1 MAGPVIDKELQ
12 ETLRKAFDRAG
23 LMRHEY
29 VTLEHLLLALTED
42 PNASKALRAC
52 GADLRRL
59 RGKLEE
65 FMRERLSRVPENADV
80 EPRQTLAVERVL
92 QRAAIHAISS
102 EMKTID
108 GSNVLVQVLK
118 EEESFAAFVL
128 QDAGVSSLDLKR
140 FIAHGVGTDIVPGES
155 ESYTDTDFE
164 DGDEE
169 TAPGRDPLEAFATDL
184 IAEAAEGRIDP
195 LIGRNEEL
203 DRTVQVLCR
212 RRKNN
217 PVFVGEP
224 GVGKTAIAE
233 GLARRIFEGS
243 VPEILVDAQIYSLD
257 MGALLAGT
265 KFRGQFEERLKAV
278 MKRLQEIDNAI
289 LFIDEIHTIVG
300 AGATTGSS
308 MDASNILKPA
318 LASGKLRCLGST
330 TYTDFKHLERDRA
343 LARRFQKIEVHEPSV
358 EDTVEILKGLR
369 PYYEEHHDVKYDDEA
384 LEAAAQLA
392 QKHILERFLPDKAID
407 VIDEAGS
414 LERMRPK
421 AERTHRITT
430 LEIERVVSKMAR
442 VPVES
447 VSAKERDQ
455 LKELG
460 PELRKVIFGQDD
472 AVDKVVSAITLARAG
487 LRADHKP
494 IGSFLFA
501 GPTGVGKTELARQLA
516 RVMGVELLRFD
527 MSEYSERH
535 SVSRLIGAPPGY
547 VGFDQ
552 GGLLTDAVRKHP
564 HAVVILDEIE
574 KAHGEL
580 FNILLQV
587 MDHAKLTDN
596 NGREAD
602 FRNIVLVMTTNA
614 GAFEATEKVV
624 GFASG
629 ETPKDF
635 ATGRA
640 RQAMERIF
648 TPEFRNRL
656 DSVVYFSGLPK
667 EVIRRVVDKEVALLS
682 EMLAEKQVTL
692 ELSMSARDWLA
703 EHGYDPQMGA
713 RPMARLVEQKL
724 KKPLAEAMVFGSLK
738 EGGTAMADSE
748 DGDLVLTFHDTNAPP
763 AEA

>member
-1 MAGPVIDKELQ
+1 
-12 ETLRKAFDRAG
+12 
-23 LMRHEY
+23 
-29 VTLEHLLLALTED
+29 
-42 PNASKALRAC
+42 
-52 GADLRRL
+52 
-59 RGKLEE
+59 
-65 FMRERLSRVPENADV
+65 
-80 EPRQTLAVERVL
+80 
-92 QRAAIHAISS
+92 
-102 EMKTID
+102 
-108 GSNVLVQVLK
+108 
-118 EEESFAAFVL
+118 
-128 QDAGVSSLDLKR
+128 
-140 FIAHGVGTDIVPGES
+140 
-155 ESYTDTDFE
+155 
-164 DGDEE
+164 
-169 TAPGRDPLEAFATDL
+169 
-184 IAEAAEGRIDP
+184 
-195 LIGRNEEL
+195 
-203 DRTVQVLCR
+203 
-212 RRKNN
+212 
-217 PVFVGEP
+217 
-224 GVGKTAIAE
+224 
-233 GLARRIFEGS
+233 
-243 VPEILVDAQIYSLD
+243 

-265 KFRGQFEERLKAV
+265 KFRGQFEERLKAI
-278 MKRLQEIDNAI
+278 MKRLQELDNAI

-330 TYTDFKHLERDRA
+330 TYTDFKHLDRDRA
-343 LARRFQKIEVHEPSV
+343 LARRFQKIEVHEPTV

-369 PYYEEHHDVKYDDEA
+369 QYYEEHHDVKYDDEA
-384 LEAAAQLA
+384 LEAAVHLA
-392 QKHILERFLPDKAID
+392 QKHIIERFLPDKAID

-414 LERMRPK
+414 LERMRPED
-421 AERTHRITT
+421 ERTHRITVK
-430 LEIERVVSKMAR
+430 EIEKVVSKMAR

-460 PELRKVIFGQDD
+460 PELRKVIFGQD
-472 AVDKVVSAITLARAG
+472 AAIEKVVSAITLARAG

-527 MSEYSERH
+527 MSEYGERH

-624 GFASG
+624 GFG
-629 ETPKDF
+629 GGDEPKDF

-640 RQAMERIF
+640 RQAIERIF

-656 DSVVYFSGLPK
+656 DAAVYFRGLRK
-667 EVIRRVVDKEVALLS
+667 EVIRMVVDKEVALLG
-682 EMLAEKQVTL
+682 EMLAEKQVLL
-692 ELSMSARDWLA
+692 ELSDAARDWLA

-738 EGGTAMADSE
+738 EGGTAVAEVE
-748 DGDLVLTFHDTNAPP
+748 DGDIVLSFP
-763 AEA
+763 ALR